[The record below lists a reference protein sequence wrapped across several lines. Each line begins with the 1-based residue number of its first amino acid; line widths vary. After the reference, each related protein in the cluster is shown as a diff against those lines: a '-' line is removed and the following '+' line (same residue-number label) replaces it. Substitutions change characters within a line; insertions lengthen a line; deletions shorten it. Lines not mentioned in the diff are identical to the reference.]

1 MQAISL
7 SSGTS
12 IQVDVPLQ
20 QYNTLAIPAKAA
32 FLSRCTNLNQ
42 IRQCLSFAA
51 DKDLAPIVLGEGSNT
66 VFAKDVDGLVILN
79 RLTGIEVLK
88 ETEQSVV
95 IKVAAGENWHD
106 FVKYALEQ
114 SWFGLENLA
123 LIPGL
128 VGAAPIQN
136 IGAYGVEVKDAI
148 ESVEFIDIASLESR
162 KLNQSECEFAYRD
175 SIFKKDLRDCCIIT
189 SVTFRL
195 TKLADSN
202 ISYPAL
208 ANSVPQSASPL
219 DVFEAVCEIRSSK
232 LPMPDDLP
240 NAGSFFKN
248 PIVSASQ
255 HLELIERFS
264 DLVSYPIS
272 GGGAKLA
279 AGWMIDQRGW
289 KSKSVQGVY
298 MHREQALV
306 LINPNMKSGQSV
318 LHLAGE
324 IQADIK
330 CHFGVTLEIEPRV
343 Y

>member
-7 SSGTS
+7 SDGTS

-20 QYNTLAIPAKAA
+20 QYNTLAIPVKAA
-32 FLSRCTNLNQ
+32 YLSRCTNLNQ

-51 DKDLAPIVLGEGSNT
+51 AKGLAPIVLGEGSNT

-79 RLTGIEVLK
+79 RVTGIELVNDN
-88 ETEQSVV
+88 EQSVTV
-95 IKVAAGENWHD
+95 KVAAGENWHD
-106 FVKYALEQ
+106 FVKYALDQ
-114 SWFGLENLA
+114 SWFGIENLA

-136 IGAYGVEVKDAI
+136 IGAYGVEVKDTI
-148 ESVEFIDIASLESR
+148 ESVELIDIASRESR
-162 KLNQSECEFAYRD
+162 ELSHSECRFEYRD
-175 SIFKKDLRDCCIIT
+175 SIFKHDLRDRCIIT

-195 TKLADSN
+195 TKLPSSN

-208 ANSVPQSASPL
+208 ASSVPQSASPQE
-219 DVFEAVCEIRSSK
+219 VFEAVCKIRSSK
-232 LPMPDDLP
+232 LPMPDNLP

-255 HLELIERFS
+255 HLELIERFP

-289 KSKSVQGVY
+289 KRKSIEGVY

-306 LINPNMKSGQSV
+306 LINPNMKSGQAV
-318 LHLAGE
+318 LNLAHE
-324 IQADIK
+324 IQSDIED
-330 CHFGVTLEIEPRV
+330 HYGVALEIEPRI